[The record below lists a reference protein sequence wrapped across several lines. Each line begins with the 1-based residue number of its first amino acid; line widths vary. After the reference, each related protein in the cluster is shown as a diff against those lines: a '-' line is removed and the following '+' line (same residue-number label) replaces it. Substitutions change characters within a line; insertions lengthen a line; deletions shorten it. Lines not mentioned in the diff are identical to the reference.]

1 MINHF
6 LPEGDSMDKAQIRE
20 KLFTHTKTETHLLQ
34 KKSKSQSNFVEKFD
48 FYLND
53 DGERIYRYTFE
64 KHLESAR
71 EKQNERAAF
80 IEGSQLLI
88 LKHARFSYTPLHVH
102 DFIEM
107 NYVYSGN
114 IDIIIDGTEVSLKE
128 GDFCI
133 LDTGVC
139 HRILE
144 TGENDI
150 LINFLMRKEYFSTHM
165 LSRLA
170 SNSIITQFAV
180 NALSKT
186 QQHDRYLLFN
196 TTNSEFLID
205 AIEGMLVNYYE
216 PSSYSKDVT
225 DAYMIILFSE
235 LLKAFQKQQA
245 SEHRKAD
252 HSYIGDILLFIE
264 KNYQDCSLQQI
275 ADTFKFNPS
284 YLSRFIKNQTGKSY
298 VALVQELRLNNACIL
313 LKNTDTPIETISEQ
327 IGYRNVTFFY
337 QKFKQA
343 YAMTP
348 HEYRMSVN

>member
-1 MINHF
+1 
-6 LPEGDSMDKAQIRE
+6 MDKAQIRE
-20 KLFTHTKTETHLLQ
+20 KLFTHTKTEARLLL
-34 KKSKSQSNFVEKFD
+34 KKSEPQSDFVEKFD
-48 FYLND
+48 SYLNEE
-53 DGERIYRYTFE
+53 GERVYRYTFE

-71 EKQNERAAF
+71 EKQNERAAL

-114 IDIIIDGTEVSLKE
+114 IDIIIDGTEISLKE

-139 HRILE
+139 HRILD

-150 LINFLMRKEYFSTHM
+150 LINFLMRKEYFSTQM

-170 SNSIITQFAV
+170 SNSIISQFAV

-186 QQHDRYLLFN
+186 QKHDRYLLFN

-235 LLKAFQKQQA
+235 LLKAFQQKQA
-245 SEHRKAD
+245 REHRKAD

-264 KNYQDCSLQQI
+264 KNYHDCSLQEV
-275 ADTFKFNPS
+275 AEAFKFNPS

-298 VALVQELRLNNACIL
+298 VSLIQELRLNNACIL
-313 LKNTDTPIETISEQ
+313 LKNTDLPIEAISEQ

-343 YAMTP
+343 YGMTP
-348 HEYRMSVN
+348 HEYRLHSD